1 MLKHGAIGTVVGG
14 VIDLASGGLGVGAL
28 IGAVAGVGVH
38 LWTSRSAAAALLL
51 LLGGA
56 VGSAGAQSSPEMET
70 DAPETAV
77 FYEVQGNGP
86 AVLFVHGGMMDRHM
100 WEPQWVGLGDDVRL
114 IRFDVRG
121 SGESPRS
128 EAFHPAD
135 DMLAI
140 LDELGVDK
148 AYVVGLSNG
157 GAFSVD
163 FALKYPNR
171 VTKLI
176 VAEPGL
182 TGFQFDASV
191 MQKQM
196 DMIGAFR
203 AGDMEKATRVALT
216 SPAFEHTRK
225 NPAAWELVER
235 LVRSNIGSFAMFP
248 KYRYH
253 EPQAVDALGQLSVPV
268 ALIVSEHAGSSALAI
283 ADLFE
288 RDVTD
293 LVRFTIADA
302 GHMMNLENPQAFNQ
316 ILKEIVVE

>member
-1 MLKHGAIGTVVGG
+1 MLKHGAIGTVAGG
-14 VIDLASGGLGVGAL
+14 VIDLASGGLGVGAF
-28 IGAVAGVGVH
+28 IGAAAGVGVH
-38 LWTSRSAAAALLL
+38 LWTSRRAAALMMLL
-51 LLGGA
+51 VIGA
-56 VGSAGAQSSPEMET
+56 VGSATAQSSPPYEA
-70 DAPETAV
+70 DLPV
-77 FYEVQGNGP
+77 FFEARGEGP

-121 SGESPRS
+121 SGLSPRS
-128 EAFHPAD
+128 EAFHAAD

-140 LDELGVDK
+140 LDELGVDR

-157 GAFSVD
+157 GAFAVD
-163 FALKYPNR
+163 FALKYPGR
-171 VTKLI
+171 VKKLV

-182 TGFQFDASV
+182 TGFQFDPSV
-191 MQKQM
+191 MQQQM
-196 DMIGAFR
+196 EMIGAFR

-216 SPAFEHTRK
+216 SPAFEHTK
-225 NPAAWELVER
+225 ENVAAWEQVER
-235 LVRSNIGSFAMFP
+235 LVRRNIGSFAMFP
-248 KYRYH
+248 QYRYH
-253 EPQAVDALGQLSVPV
+253 EPRAVDALGQLSVPV

-288 RDVTD
+288 SDVAG
-293 LVRFTIADA
+293 LVRFTIPDA

>member
-1 MLKHGAIGTVVGG
+1 MLKHGTIGVVVGG
-14 VIDLASGGLGVGAL
+14 IVDLAAGGVGFGAL
-28 IGAVAGVGVH
+28 IGAVAGVGIHV
-38 LWTSRSAAAALLL
+38 WTSRRAAALLML
-51 LLGGA
+51 LLVAGA
-56 VGSAGAQSSPEMET
+56 VNSAGAQSSPQTES
-70 DAPETAV
+70 DLPV
-77 FYEVQGNGP
+77 FFEARGEGP
-86 AVLFVHGGMMDRHM
+86 AVLLVHGGMMDRRM

-121 SGESPRS
+121 SGQSPRS

-171 VTKLI
+171 VAALI

-191 MQKQM
+191 MQQQM
-196 DMIGAFR
+196 ELIAAFR
-203 AGDMEKATRVALT
+203 ARDMEKATRVALT
-216 SPAFEHTRK
+216 SPAFEHTRE
-225 NPAAWELVER
+225 NPPAWEQVQR
-235 LVRSNIGSFAMFP
+235 LVRSNIASFAMFP
-248 KYRYH
+248 QYRYH
-253 EPQAVDALGQLSVPV
+253 QPQAVEALGQLSVPV
-268 ALIVSEHAGSSALAI
+268 ALIVSEHAGPSALAI
-283 ADLFE
+283 ANIFE

-302 GHMMNLENPQAFNQ
+302 GHMMNLENPKAFNQ